1 MQSEETPRAKQ
12 SWIFETIRQAG
23 SFYFHFKVSCVY
35 PDNPGSHSCSDSH
48 DLWRVSPT
56 CQHPNL
62 QPKIIQPP
70 CQRYGRQT
78 MTSGTMEFFIP
89 EIVGFRFYL
98 CMTAFFRN
106 GFRLTPTH
114 TQNRANGPLCQRK
127 KRRTSDISYV
137 RECKLIVINRKCNL

>member
-23 SFYFHFKVSCVY
+23 SFYLHFKVSCVY
-35 PDNPGSHSCSDSH
+35 PDNPGSQSCSDSH
-48 DLWRVSPT
+48 DLWSEPDVPTPQSLAQNHLASLSAVWSP
-56 CQHPNL
+56 NNDL
-62 QPKIIQPP
+62 WDNGI
-70 CQRYGRQT
+70 
-78 MTSGTMEFFIP
+78 FIP